1 MYSFIHSGP
10 QLFID
15 FFFFSVLVAAVVV
28 VRCMRVFVCL
38 LACFPQALI

>member
-15 FFFFSVLVAAVVV
+15 FFFSVLVVTAVV
-28 VRCMRVFVCL
+28 RRMRIFDCL
-38 LACFPQALI
+38 LAYFPQALI

>member
-15 FFFFSVLVAAVVV
+15 FFFP
-28 VRCMRVFVCL
+28 VCFLSL
-38 LACFPQALI
+38 LLLLSLFTA